1 MLNFIKNALQTIL
14 DTLNTTLT
22 HVTVQDVNS
31 LEKGVAKKEEN
42 ILTIVYRANQGE
54 VTTIKAKDRYV
65 SGVLNF
71 FVLESEKATIQALWD
86 EFLETYNKTLQT
98 DRIIFAGQIAAI
110 GPADN
115 VGSKMYQLWQ
125 AQFDVQIIDSIGTLK
140 DISITIDTETIDA
153 ESGLLSY
160 TNRHE
165 WVLAEAPIGNYITY
179 ARRYKINIIE
189 ISVLDMNNDFTD
201 LMKTYLYDNI
211 PESSVTITDVDTTIT
226 FNAELSITKSA
237 QQKAFNSYQIIIRR
251 G

>member
-1 MLNFIKNALQTIL
+1 MLNFIKTALQTIL
-14 DTLNTTLT
+14 DTLETTLT

-71 FVLESEKATIQALWD
+71 FVVENEKATVQALWN

-110 GPADN
+110 GQPDN
-115 VGSKMYQLWQ
+115 VGARTFQLWQ

-140 DISITIDTETIDA
+140 DISVTIDSETIDA

-165 WVLAEAPIGNYITY
+165 WVLAEAPTSNYLTFQ
-179 ARRYKINIIE
+179 RRYKVNVIE

-201 LMKTYLYDNI
+201 LMKTYLYDDL
-211 PESSVTITDVDTTIT
+211 PESTVTITDVDTTVT
-226 FNAELSITKSA
+226 FAAELSVTKSA